1 MCGGYRQRC
10 TILTGWYLMREKGM
24 PGILAILSKGKPEE
38 KEKPSKPGK
47 GMKEYSQDLIDAL
60 SAQDPEAVA
69 LAIADLIDCYNENP
83 DFDETEEEDEE
94 EEEEK
99 I

>member
-1 MCGGYRQRC
+1 
-10 TILTGWYLMREKGM
+10 MREKGM

-38 KEKPSKPGK
+38 KEAPKSNKQ
-47 GMKEYSQDLIDAL
+47 MKEYSQDLIDAL

-83 DFDETEEEDEE
+83 DFDAEEEDEE
-94 EEEEK
+94 EEVEK

>member
-1 MCGGYRQRC
+1 
-10 TILTGWYLMREKGM
+10 MREKGM

-47 GMKEYSQDLIDAL
+47 GMKEYAQDLIDAL
-60 SAQDPEAVA
+60 STQDADAVA
-69 LAIADLIDCYNENP
+69 LAVADLIDCYNENP
-83 DFDETEEEDEE
+83 DFDAEEE